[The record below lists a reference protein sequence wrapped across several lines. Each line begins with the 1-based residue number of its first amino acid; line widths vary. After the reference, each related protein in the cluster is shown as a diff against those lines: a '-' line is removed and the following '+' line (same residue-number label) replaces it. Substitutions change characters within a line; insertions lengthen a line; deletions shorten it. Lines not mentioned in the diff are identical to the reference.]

1 MKKLFI
7 LTITSL
13 LIFGCSSDDGNTSVQ
28 PKKIVRRNYTGNPN
42 KAIQNYLFSD
52 GKLESI
58 KFYNSSNFFK
68 ESINYEYFSNG
79 LLHTITKSSN
89 NSYLHSFIYDNQE
102 RIMHM
107 KYENSQLDEAY
118 YVNYTYNN
126 DNTITAESFGTIEGV
141 KTYYLNS
148 DNLIYKEV
156 SEDTTYE
163 VVFNG
168 YNAISGSY
176 GTFISRSFEYSDTD
190 LQLNIDYFM
199 SGYASN
205 GVLMYNSLYGNETAS
220 ANKYVTKE
228 RDTDTFKY
236 EYIFDG
242 SGRPTTRL
250 DYKNDNLID
259 EFQYEY

>member
-1 MKKLFI
+1 MKKLFL

-13 LIFGCSSDDGNTSVQ
+13 LIFGCSSDDGSTNTQ
-28 PKKIVRRNYTGNPN
+28 PKKIVRRSYTGNPN
-42 KAIQNYLFSD
+42 EVIQRYLFSN

-58 KFYNSSNFFK
+58 KFYNSSDFFK
-68 ESINYEYFSNG
+68 GSINYEYFSNG
-79 LLHTITKSSN
+79 LLHNITKSN
-89 NSYLHSFIYDNQE
+89 GGYLHSFIYDNQE

-126 DNTITAESFGTIEGV
+126 DNTITAESFGTTQGV

-148 DNLIYKEV
+148 NNLIYKEV
-156 SEDTTYE
+156 SEGTTYE
-163 VVFNG
+163 VIFDG

-190 LQLNIDYFM
+190 LQFNTDYFTG
-199 SGYASN
+199 GYASN

-220 ANKYVTKE
+220 ANKYLIKE
-228 RDTDTFKY
+228 IGNDTFKH
-236 EYIFDG
+236 EYTFDG
-242 SGRPTTRL
+242 NGRPIIRL
-250 DYKNDNLID
+250 DYKNDNLTD
-259 EFQYEY
+259 EFKYEY